1 MGWGRQAVRTRGRAA
16 GAAAGNPSP
25 SGGRGSNIQNIGAS
39 FIGYRRSIHID
50 TVKPGKQG
58 ANMQVCGDMCP
69 KPTHYN

>member
-1 MGWGRQAVRTRGRAA
+1 MRTRGRAA

-58 ANMQVCGDMCP
+58 ANMQVCGDLCP
-69 KPTHYN
+69 KPTHYNRS